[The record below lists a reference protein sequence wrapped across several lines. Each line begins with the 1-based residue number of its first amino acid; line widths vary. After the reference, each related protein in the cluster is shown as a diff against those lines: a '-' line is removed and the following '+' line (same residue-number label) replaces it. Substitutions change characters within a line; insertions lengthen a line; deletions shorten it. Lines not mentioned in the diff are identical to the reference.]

1 MVFTIF
7 FKRIKVISVKNRI
20 TCKDIVP
27 YTLFLNNDMK
37 LYSHIIIP
45 KLMKI
50 ENSNSPKITYNGHYY
65 SLNYEVKINEKL
77 FNELYTR
84 SMISKVCSMLL
95 GCIWNMG
102 LWDIIILFTLA

>member
-1 MVFTIF
+1 MGPIVIIMSGLHYF
-7 FKRIKVISVKNRI
+7 FKRINVISVKNRI

-50 ENSNSPKITYNGHYY
+50 ENSNSPNP
-65 SLNYEVKINEKL
+65 L
-77 FNELYTR
+77 
-84 SMISKVCSMLL
+84 
-95 GCIWNMG
+95 
-102 LWDIIILFTLA
+102 

>member
-1 MVFTIF
+1 MPYIIHNRKISSGVF
-7 FKRIKVISVKNRI
+7 
-20 TCKDIVP
+20 
-27 YTLFLNNDMK
+27 LML
-37 LYSHIIIP
+37 SHIV
-45 KLMKI
+45 
-50 ENSNSPKITYNGHYY
+50 ITYNGHYY
-65 SLNYEVKINEKL
+65 ALNYEVKINEKL